1 VLFLEDYLMSSFA
14 MFLLEGGVDVAV
26 AVDFERVASLLEE
39 ETAQY
44 SCGEYVY
51 KIRAGKGTLG
61 QRWDL
66 VINAMDP
73 DMEGQPLFPLGRI
86 EIEPEGPGM
95 VNLKVPP
102 RLEQMVHG
110 EDAAD
115 WDGRLFGSFVTQLL
129 SSLQSRQLIDL
140 PGVLPIG

>member
-1 VLFLEDYLMSSFA
+1 MSSFA

-26 AVDFERVASLLEE
+26 AVDFESVASFLEE
-39 ETAQY
+39 ESASY

-61 QRWDL
+61 KHWDL

-73 DMEGQPLFPLGRI
+73 NMEGQPLYPLGRI
-86 EIEPEGPGM
+86 EIEPDGPGM
-95 VNLKVPP
+95 VSLKVPP
-102 RLEQMVHG
+102 RIEQTVHG

-115 WDGRLFGSFVTQLL
+115 WDGKLFGSWISQLL
-129 SSLQSRQLIDL
+129 NSLHTRQLIEL
-140 PGVLPIG
+140 PGLLPTR

>member
-1 VLFLEDYLMSSFA
+1 MSSFA

-26 AVDFERVASLLEE
+26 AVDFDRVASLLEE

-44 SCGEYVY
+44 SCGEYIY
-51 KIRAGKGTLG
+51 KIRAGKGILG
-61 QRWDL
+61 RRWDL

-86 EIEPEGPGM
+86 EIEPEGEGI

-102 RLEQMVHG
+102 QIEQTVHG

-115 WDGRLFGSFVTQLL
+115 WDGKLFGSYISQLL
-129 SSLQSRQLIDL
+129 NSLHSRQLIDL
-140 PGVLPIG
+140 PGALPIG

>member
-1 VLFLEDYLMSSFA
+1 MSSFA

>member
-1 VLFLEDYLMSSFA
+1 MSSFA

-26 AVDFERVASLLEE
+26 AVDFDRAASLLEE

-44 SCGEYVY
+44 SCGEYIY
-51 KIRAGKGTLG
+51 KIRAGKGILG
-61 QRWDL
+61 KRWDL

-86 EIEPEGPGM
+86 EIEPDGEGM

-102 RLEQMVHG
+102 QIEQPVHG

-115 WDGRLFGSFVTQLL
+115 WDGKLFGLYISQLL
-129 SSLQSRQLIDL
+129 NSLHSRQLIDL
-140 PGVLPIG
+140 PGALPIG

>member
-1 VLFLEDYLMSSFA
+1 MSSFA

-26 AVDFERVASLLEE
+26 AVEFERVASLLEE

-61 QRWDL
+61 RRWDL

-73 DMEGQPLFPLGRI
+73 AMEGQPLFPLGRI
-86 EIEPEGPGM
+86 VVEPNGDGM
-95 VNLKVPP
+95 VNIKVPP
-102 RLEQMVHG
+102 RTEQTVHG

-115 WDGRLFGSFVTQLL
+115 WDGRLFGSYVSQLL
-129 SSLQSRQLIDL
+129 NSLHSRQLIDL
-140 PGVLPIG
+140 PGALPTG

>member
-1 VLFLEDYLMSSFA
+1 MSSFA

-26 AVDFERVASLLEE
+26 AVDFDRVASLLEE

-44 SCGEYVY
+44 SCGEYIY
-51 KIRAGKGTLG
+51 KIRAGKGILG
-61 QRWDL
+61 RRWDL

-86 EIEPEGPGM
+86 EIEPEGEGI

-102 RLEQMVHG
+102 QIEQTVHG

-115 WDGRLFGSFVTQLL
+115 WDGKLFGSYISQLL
-129 SSLQSRQLIDL
+129 NSLHSRKLIDL
-140 PGVLPIG
+140 PGALPIG

>member
-1 VLFLEDYLMSSFA
+1 MSSFA

-39 ETAQY
+39 ETSQY
-44 SCGEYVY
+44 SCGEYIY

>member
-1 VLFLEDYLMSSFA
+1 MSSFA

-26 AVDFERVASLLEE
+26 AVDFDRVASLLEE

-44 SCGEYVY
+44 SCGEYIY
-51 KIRAGKGTLG
+51 KIKAGKGILG
-61 QRWDL
+61 RRWDL

-86 EIEPEGPGM
+86 EIEPDGEGM
-95 VNLKVPP
+95 VNLQVPP
-102 RLEQMVHG
+102 QIEQTIHG

-115 WDGRLFGSFVTQLL
+115 WDGKLFGSYISQLL
-129 SSLQSRQLIDL
+129 NSLHSRQLIDL
-140 PGVLPIG
+140 PGALPIG

>member
-1 VLFLEDYLMSSFA
+1 MSSFA

-51 KIRAGKGTLG
+51 RIRAGKGTLG
-61 QRWDL
+61 RRWDL

-86 EIEPEGPGM
+86 VIEPNGDGM

-102 RLEQMVHG
+102 RCEQTVHG

-115 WDGRLFGSFVTQLL
+115 WDGRLFGSFISQLL
-129 SSLQSRQLIDL
+129 NSLHSRQLINL
-140 PGVLPIG
+140 PGVLPTG

>member
-1 VLFLEDYLMSSFA
+1 MSSFA

-26 AVDFERVASLLEE
+26 AVDFDRVASLLEE
-39 ETAQY
+39 ETAQF
-44 SCGEYVY
+44 SCGEYIY
-51 KIRAGKGTLG
+51 KVRAGKGTLG
-61 QRWDL
+61 RRWDL

-86 EIEPEGPGM
+86 EIEPDGEGM

-102 RLEQMVHG
+102 QIEQTIHG

-115 WDGRLFGSFVTQLL
+115 WDGKLFGSYISQLL
-129 SSLQSRQLIDL
+129 NSLHSRQLIDL
-140 PGVLPIG
+140 PVALPIG

>member
-1 VLFLEDYLMSSFA
+1 MSSFA
-14 MFLLEGGVDVAV
+14 MFLLEGGVDLAV
-26 AVDFERVASLLEE
+26 PLKINKKSSLLEE

-44 SCGEYVY
+44 SCGEYIY
-51 KIRAGKGTLG
+51 KVRAGKGTLG
-61 QRWDL
+61 KRWDL

-86 EIEPEGPGM
+86 EIEPDGEGM

-102 RLEQMVHG
+102 RIEQTVHG

-115 WDGRLFGSFVTQLL
+115 WDGKLFGSYISQLL
-129 SSLQSRQLIDL
+129 NSLHSRKLIDL
-140 PGVLPIG
+140 PGALPIG

>member
-1 VLFLEDYLMSSFA
+1 MSSFA

-26 AVDFERVASLLEE
+26 AVDFDRVASLLEE

-44 SCGEYVY
+44 SCGEYIY
-51 KIRAGKGTLG
+51 KIRAGKGILG
-61 QRWDL
+61 RRWDL

-86 EIEPEGPGM
+86 EIEPEGEGI

-102 RLEQMVHG
+102 QIEQTVHG

-115 WDGRLFGSFVTQLL
+115 WDGKLFGSYISQLL
-129 SSLQSRQLIDL
+129 NSLHSRRLIDL
-140 PGVLPIG
+140 PGALPTG

>member
-1 VLFLEDYLMSSFA
+1 MSSFA

-44 SCGEYVY
+44 SCGEYIY

-61 QRWDL
+61 RRWDL

-73 DMEGQPLFPLGRI
+73 NMEGQPLFPLGRI
-86 EIEPEGPGM
+86 VIEPDGDGI
-95 VNLKVPP
+95 VTIKVPP
-102 RLEQMVHG
+102 WTEQTVHG

-115 WDGRLFGSFVTQLL
+115 WDGRLFGSFVSQLL
-129 SSLQSRQLIDL
+129 NSLHSRQLIDL
-140 PGVLPIG
+140 PGALPTG